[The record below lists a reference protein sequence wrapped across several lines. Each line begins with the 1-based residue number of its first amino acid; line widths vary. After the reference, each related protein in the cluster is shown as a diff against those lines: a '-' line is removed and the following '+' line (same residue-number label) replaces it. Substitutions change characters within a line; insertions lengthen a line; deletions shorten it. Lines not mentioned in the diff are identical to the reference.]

1 MKRFLRALF
10 RPDWRCLSCGDEI
23 FTEGKYFCPRCEEK
37 LPYHTVICDH
47 CGRAVPVAQSYCY
60 ECKNQLTEVD
70 RARSAFSYEPPVSG
84 LIQSFKYRNRRY
96 LAEAF
101 ASALARVYF
110 SQCEVCDLMVFVPMT
125 RRRERERGYNQTALL
140 ARELSARIGVPL
152 AEEALVQIR
161 DTPRQAD
168 LSAAERRENLVG
180 SFRVH
185 QRKEV
190 ENKTILL
197 VDDVLTTG
205 ATAEA
210 IARAL
215 KGAGAKRVIL
225 LTVASV
231 RSRREEE
238 KE

>member
-23 FTEGKYFCPRCEEK
+23 FSEGKYFCPRCEEK

-125 RRRERERGYNQTALL
+125 RRRERERGYN
-140 ARELSARIGVPL
+140 
-152 AEEALVQIR
+152 
-161 DTPRQAD
+161 
-168 LSAAERRENLVG
+168 
-180 SFRVH
+180 
-185 QRKEV
+185 
-190 ENKTILL
+190 
-197 VDDVLTTG
+197 
-205 ATAEA
+205 
-210 IARAL
+210 
-215 KGAGAKRVIL
+215 
-225 LTVASV
+225 
-231 RSRREEE
+231 
-238 KE
+238 

>member
-1 MKRFLRALF
+1 MGKAGPRRRPETLSGMKRFLRALF

-23 FTEGKYFCPRCEEK
+23 FAEGKYFCPRCEEK
-37 LPYHTVICDH
+37 LPYHTVICDR

-125 RRRERERGYNQTALL
+125 RRRERERGYNQTALFG
-140 ARELSARIGVPL
+140 ARTVRAHRRS
-152 AEEALVQIR
+152 
-161 DTPRQAD
+161 PRGGGSRQD
-168 LSAAERRENLVG
+168 PGYAAPGRPVG
-180 SFRVH
+180 GGTEGKPRWQLPRSS
-185 QRKEV
+185 K
-190 ENKTILL
+190 K
-197 VDDVLTTG
+197 
-205 ATAEA
+205 
-210 IARAL
+210 
-215 KGAGAKRVIL
+215 
-225 LTVASV
+225 
-231 RSRREEE
+231 RSR
-238 KE
+238 K